1 MDPELLRNVAVAV
14 GTVGAAYYLWR
25 KAKGAIDKVHAMR
38 DELLAA
44 GTDPAPEPEGP
55 AWAWAKGVVALVI
68 QREVDEA
75 MSAAA
80 AKMVLG
86 QAWKVTSF
94 DEARARIDALAKEH
108 PELETLRAVRQIAI
122 AWLGVKSATLGEIEA
137 KALVVEATR
146 TLRGLHASW
155 SELGAAYVRELG
167 DYSKSLRDADKQ
179 IATTKVRIGDLEAGL
194 WKQLAFDASA
204 DASD

>member
-1 MDPELLRNVAVAV
+1 MDTELLRNVAVAA

-55 AWAWAKGVVALVI
+55 EWAWAKGVVALVI
-68 QREVDEA
+68 QREVDDA

-86 QAWKVTSF
+86 QAWKVTSL
-94 DEARARIDALAKEH
+94 DEARARIAAIAKEH
-108 PELETLRAVRQIAI
+108 PKLETLRAVRQVAI
-122 AWLGVKSATLGEIEA
+122 AWLGLKSGTLGELDA
-137 KALVVEATR
+137 KALLVEAMR
-146 TLRGLHASW
+146 TLRSKNASW
-155 SELGAAYVRELG
+155 SELGEAYVRELG
-167 DYSKSLRDADKQ
+167 EYSKSLRDADKQ
-179 IATTKVRIGDLEAGL
+179 IATTKVRISDLESGL
-194 WKQLAFDASA
+194 WKELEFGAAA
-204 DASD
+204 DAGA